1 MNRFTTALFCICFV
15 GYSGRAPGDEK
26 VLFNRDIRPILAA
39 NCLACHG
46 FDGKQRKADLRLDTW
61 EGATQV
67 RDGAAAVR
75 PGDPDGS
82 ELWRRVSSSDPNM
95 IMPPPDSK
103 KQLLPREKEL
113 LRQWIVQGATYP
125 KHWAFEPP
133 RSPMVP
139 ERVEGFGSDHPIDRF
154 LDQRLAREGLPA
166 NGEAPRETLIRRV
179 AFALTGLPPT
189 IEEVNEFLA
198 DQSPVAYDRMVE
210 RCLKSPHYGEEMARH
225 WLDFARYADT
235 HGLHL
240 DNERTMWAYRDWVV
254 QAFNR
259 NQPFDAFTVE
269 QLAGDLLPEPT
280 QDQKIAT
287 GFNRCNVTTGE
298 GGSIDAEFL
307 YRYAV
312 ERTTTM
318 IQVFMGLTGGC
329 AVCHDHK
336 YDPLTQR
343 EFYSLYAFF
352 NSAADPAMDGNIRN
366 TRPYMPVPT
375 PEQSQALGTA
385 EQQEATAKQALKAA
399 VESVEYVDPATVDPP
414 PGPQPVVID
423 LLDDEFPFG
432 SRPRNTSR
440 NEAVWAD
447 QPGFGAKSGRRALG
461 LASSGEYEVSV
472 AFATI
477 PVVVPREARIE
488 FWIYIEPGYPAE
500 SLRVQLDGGKVN
512 RRMVWDATS
521 ETKQVEASANVTVG
535 RLPREEEW
543 TLLATSLS
551 AEDYPE
557 GTRIKSLTVGQKGGR
572 VWIDGVRL
580 VGEQAATVDPRA
592 SFTAFWKQGAGGDPQ
607 GIDSDIRQLYLDGP
621 DKPHAAE
628 VEQRLRQFFLEQVQ
642 HLDRSPVRGQRERSI
657 AARIAR
663 LAVEDAIA
671 GTIVFR
677 ELEAPRE
684 SFVMMRGQYDKPGD
698 RVEPGV
704 PDILPPL
711 RIDGGPRPTRLD
723 LARWL
728 LTDDHPLTSRVVVN
742 RYWQQFFG
750 TGLVRTSD
758 DFGAQGELPSH
769 PELLDWLAVRYRQ
782 SGWNT
787 QELVRWIVT
796 SAAFRR
802 DARISDLQQQRD
814 PVNRLLA
821 RGPRL
826 RLDAE
831 QIRDNALFVS
841 GLLNPRMGGRGA
853 LTYQPPNI
861 WEPVGYSDS
870 NTRFYQV
877 DSGPALY
884 RRSIYCFLKRTAP
897 PPFMSNFDAPN
908 REQFCARRERS
919 NTPLQALQLL
929 NDTQHFEAA
938 RALGQRTMLDGG
950 ATAEQRIDTMLRL
963 TVGRSPTA
971 REAEILKS
979 ALARFQQRYHDAPEE
994 AQAAVQFGASRP
1006 DSRLDPRELAA
1017 YTLLGNLVLNLDET
1031 ITRP

>member
-1 MNRFTTALFCICFV
+1 LGST
-15 GYSGRAPGDEK
+15 GRARADEE
-26 VLFNRDIRPILAA
+26 VSFNRDIRPILSA
-39 NCLACHG
+39 NCFACHG
-46 FDGKQRKADLRLDTW
+46 FDAKQRKADLRLDTR
-61 EGATQV
+61 EGATQL
-67 RDGAAAVR
+67 RDGTAAVH
-75 PGDPDGS
+75 PGDPEGS
-82 ELWRRVSSSDPNM
+82 ELWRRVSSSDPDLV
-95 IMPPPDSK
+95 MPPPDSK
-103 KQLLPREKEL
+103 KQLSPREKDL
-113 LRQWIVQGATYP
+113 LRRWIAQGAIYQ

-133 RSPMVP
+133 RSPTVP
-139 ERVEGFGSDHPIDRF
+139 ERVEGFASDHPIDRF
-154 LDQRLAREGLPA
+154 LDRQLQREGLPA
-166 NGEAPRETLIRRV
+166 NGEASRETLIRRV

-189 IEEVNEFLA
+189 IEEVREFLA
-198 DQSPVAYDRMVE
+198 DGSPVAYDQMVE
-210 RCLKSPHYGEEMARH
+210 RYLKSPHYGEEMARH

-254 QAFNR
+254 RAFNR
-259 NQPFDAFTVE
+259 NQPFDSFTVE
-269 QLAGDLLPEPT
+269 QLAGDLLPDPT

-287 GFNRCNVTTGE
+287 GFNRCNVSTGE

-318 IQVFMGLTGGC
+318 IQVWMGLTGGC

-375 PEQSQALGTA
+375 PEQSQELETA
-385 EQQEATAKQALKAA
+385 EQHEAMAKQALKAA
-399 VESVEYVDPATVDPP
+399 VESAEFADPAAVDPP
-414 PGPQPVVID
+414 PGTQPVVID
-423 LLDDEFPFG
+423 LLDDDFPFG

-447 QPGFGAKSGRRALG
+447 QPVFGAKSGRRALG

-477 PVVVPREARIE
+477 PVVVPRDARLE
-488 FWIYIEPGYPAE
+488 FWIYIEPNYTAE

-512 RRMVWDATS
+512 RRFVWGSSSEKSGEAT
-521 ETKQVEASANVTVG
+521 TTVAAG
-535 RLPREEEW
+535 RLPPEGEW
-543 TLLATSLS
+543 TLLALPLP
-551 AEDYPE
+551 ADDYPE
-557 GTRIKSLTVGQKGGR
+557 GTRVKSLTVAQKGGR

-580 VGEQAATVDPRA
+580 IGEQAPSADPRA
-592 SFTAFWKQGAGGDPQ
+592 SFNAFWKQGSGSDPQ
-607 GIDSDIRQLYLDGP
+607 GIDADLRQLYLDGP
-621 DKPHAAE
+621 DKPHEAE
-628 VEQRLRQFFLEQVQ
+628 AEQRLRRFFLEQVQ
-642 HLDRSPVRGQRERSI
+642 HLELSPVRMARERWTT
-657 AARIAR
+657 ARIAK

-677 ELEAPRE
+677 ELETPRE
-684 SFVMMRGQYDKPGD
+684 AFVMLRGQYDKPGD

-704 PDILPPL
+704 PEVLPPL
-711 RIDGGPRPTRLD
+711 RIDAGRRPTRLD
-723 LARWL
+723 LAGWL
-728 LTDDHPLTSRVVVN
+728 LADNHPLTSRVVVN
-742 RYWQQFFG
+742 RFWQQFFG

-787 QELVRWIVT
+787 LELVRLIVT

-814 PVNRLLA
+814 PANRLLA

-841 GLLNPRMGGRGA
+841 GLLDLRMGGRGA
-853 LTYQPPNI
+853 LPYQPPNI

-938 RALGQRTMLDGG
+938 RALGQRAMREGG
-950 ATAEQRIDTMLRL
+950 ATPDQRIDTMLRMTL
-963 TVGRSPTA
+963 GRPPTA
-971 REAEILKS
+971 READILKS
-979 ALARFQQRYHDAPEE
+979 ALARFQQRYNDAPEE
-994 AQAAVQFGASRP
+994 ARAAIHFGASRP
-1006 DSRLDPRELAA
+1006 EADLDPRELAA